1 MIKKEIINGK
11 LFLTQTTFYVYDS
24 EDGNVKD
31 EIPILITSD
40 IKTFRSHKKYY
51 QKIKNNL

>member
-11 LFLTQTTFYVYDS
+11 LFLTQTTFYIYNS

-31 EIPILITSD
+31 EIPTLVTSD
-40 IKTFRSHKKYY
+40 KKVFMLNRRYHKK
-51 QKIKNNL
+51 QEKL